1 MIIHGLFCNN
11 THTLVMKTKLSLLLL
26 FILPLCCCI
35 GGGDGDTKD
44 YTSIVT
50 TSLSDDSSMIKARQR
65 MVEYD
70 LKGRDIDDGRVL
82 AAMGKVPRHRFVGED
97 LQDQAYADHP
107 LPIGYGQTIS
117 QPYVVALMTQSLKLE
132 DSDRVLEVGTGSGY
146 QAAIL
151 CELVDETYSIEIIDE
166 LAKKANKTLA
176 ANAYRVNVKSG
187 DGYFGWEEYAPFDA
201 VIVTCAATHIPP
213 PLIEQ
218 LSEGGRL
225 IIPLGSTKYHQTLTL
240 ATKVNNSL
248 KTEYILGVRFVPMTG
263 KAQKT

>member
-1 MIIHGLFCNN
+1 M
-11 THTLVMKTKLSLLLL
+11 MKTKLSLLLL

-35 GGGDGDTKD
+35 EERGEGDIGD

-50 TSLSDDSSMIKARQR
+50 TVIYGDNDSSPSTTLPEDSSMIKARQR

-70 LKGRDIDDGRVL
+70 LKGRDIDDKGVL
-82 AAMGKVPRHRFVGED
+82 AAMGKVERHRFVGED

-117 QPYVVALMTQSLKLE
+117 QPYIVALMTQSLKLE

-166 LAKKANKTLA
+166 LAKKANKTLT
-176 ANAYRVNVKSG
+176 ANGFRANVKSG
-187 DGYFGWEEYAPFDA
+187 DGYFGWEEHAPFDA
-201 VIVTCAATHIPP
+201 IIITCAATHIPP

-218 LSEGGRL
+218 LNEGGRL

-240 ATKVNNSL
+240 TTKVNNSL
-248 KTEYILGVRFVPMTG
+248 KTEYITGVRFVPMTG